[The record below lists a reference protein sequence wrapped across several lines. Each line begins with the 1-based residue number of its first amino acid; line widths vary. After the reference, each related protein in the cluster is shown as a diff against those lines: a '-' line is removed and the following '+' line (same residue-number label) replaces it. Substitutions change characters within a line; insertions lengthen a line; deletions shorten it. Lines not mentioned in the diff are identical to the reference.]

1 VETVPESVVDPVLD
15 INDETIELKPN
26 EVHANE
32 EPVATIIKTR
42 LKDLIKSKIIKT
54 KSIDSVMEKV
64 MSQLDVM
71 INKIVEEE

>member
-1 VETVPESVVDPVLD
+1 MDPLLD
-15 INDETIELKPN
+15 IIDETMIEVKPN
-26 EVHANE
+26 EVDANKVDTN